1 MFLFLVIKDLND
13 WAKFVSQFD
22 VVKRVDILPFHQMA
36 IYKWEKTNR
45 EYKLKD
51 TPTPNKEQIQKA
63 EEIFRKYNLPLYK
76 ERS

>member
-1 MFLFLVIKDLND
+1 
-13 WAKFVSQFD
+13 
-22 VVKRVDILPFHQMA
+22 MA

-51 TPTPNKEQIQKA
+51 VSTPTKEQIQKA
-63 EEIFRKYNLPLYK
+63 EKIFNKCDLPLYK

>member
-1 MFLFLVIKDLND
+1 
-13 WAKFVSQFD
+13 
-22 VVKRVDILPFHQMA
+22 MA

-51 TPTPNKEQIQKA
+51 TSTPDKEQIKRA
-63 EEIFRKYNLPLYK
+63 EEIFKRYNLPLYK

>member
-1 MFLFLVIKDLND
+1 MG
-13 WAKFVSQFD
+13 
-22 VVKRVDILPFHQMA
+22 
-36 IYKWEKTNR
+36 KTNR

-51 TPTPNKEQIQKA
+51 TPTPNKEQIQRA

>member
-1 MFLFLVIKDLND
+1 
-13 WAKFVSQFD
+13 
-22 VVKRVDILPFHQMA
+22 MA
-36 IYKWEKTNR
+36 IYKREKTNR

-51 TPTPNKEQIQKA
+51 TLTPNKEQIQKA

>member
-1 MFLFLVIKDLND
+1 MKIDKEYFDIKID
-13 WAKFVSQFD
+13 
-22 VVKRVDILPFHQMA
+22 
-36 IYKWEKTNR
+36 R

-51 TPTPNKEQIQKA
+51 TLTPNKEQIQKA